1 MSTLLAHTGLRAN
14 ESFSEEENGSED
26 SGHVPEENLPGT
38 FYPLR
43 ELLGE
48 LVKQESDLWEKTH
61 GVRFATVSGRIL
73 GAVEGSQECE

>member
-1 MSTLLAHTGLRAN
+1 MSTLLAHPGLRGN
-14 ESFSEEENGSED
+14 ESSSEEENGRED

-48 LVKQESDLWEKTH
+48 LVKQENDLWEKTH
-61 GVRFATVSGRIL
+61 GARFAAVLGRIL
-73 GAVEGSQECE
+73 GVVDGS